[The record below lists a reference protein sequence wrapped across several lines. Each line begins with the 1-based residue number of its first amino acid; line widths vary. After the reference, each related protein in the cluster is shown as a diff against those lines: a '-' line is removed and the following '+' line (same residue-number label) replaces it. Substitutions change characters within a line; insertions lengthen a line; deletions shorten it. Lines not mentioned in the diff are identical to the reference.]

1 MKKIIV
7 ATAAVLLAACATP
20 TPTTDQPVAEEKN
33 YVTGSRLPVK
43 DKTSSS
49 STAVTVGPPPP
60 GAFRPATSA
69 PSKTLGGG

>member
-7 ATAAVLLAACATP
+7 ATAALLLAACATP
-20 TPTTDQPVAEEKN
+20 TPTTDQPEDKR

-43 DKTSSS
+43 DKSSSS
-49 STAVTVGPPPP
+49 STAVTSGPPPP
-60 GAFRPATSA
+60 GTPRSPSSA

>member
-7 ATAAVLLAACATP
+7 ATAALLLAACATP
-20 TPTTDQPVAEEKN
+20 TPTDQTPAEEKT

-60 GAFRPATSA
+60 APKSISSP